1 MRIYMYAS
9 VYHRFS
15 CDIQTRKPAVDSFM
29 IDFEA
34 ALWTAVRKV
43 FKDALVKSCVFHLTQ
58 AVWRHVQ
65 LLGLQRAYNE
75 HNRTHRF
82 IR

>member
-1 MRIYMYAS
+1 MYAS
-9 VYHRFS
+9 CISQVFRALVRHLP
-15 CDIQTRKPAVDSFM
+15 RKPAVDSFM

-34 ALWTAVRKV
+34 PLWTVVRKV
-43 FKDALVKSCVFHLTQ
+43 FKDALVKGCVFHLTQ